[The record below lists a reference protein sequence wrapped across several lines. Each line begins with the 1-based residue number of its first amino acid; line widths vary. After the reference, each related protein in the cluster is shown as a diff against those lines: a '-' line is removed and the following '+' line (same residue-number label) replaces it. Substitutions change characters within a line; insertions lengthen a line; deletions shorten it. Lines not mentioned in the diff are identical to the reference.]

1 MSVGGGNVKK
11 NVSIN
16 IIKAIKYARQ
26 KKSKIIS
33 VVAKEDGYAA
43 KNSDIPIILKVK
55 KSSLVTP
62 ISESVQS
69 LIWHSIVSDP
79 RIQQNKT
86 VW

>member
-1 MSVGGGNVKK
+1 MKSKK
-11 NVSIN
+11 YE
-16 IIKAIKYARQ
+16 KQ
-26 KKSKIIS
+26 KKSKIIC
-33 VVAKEDGYAA
+33 VVAKEVGYAA

-55 KSSLVTP
+55 KKSLVTP
-62 ISESVQS
+62 ILESVQS